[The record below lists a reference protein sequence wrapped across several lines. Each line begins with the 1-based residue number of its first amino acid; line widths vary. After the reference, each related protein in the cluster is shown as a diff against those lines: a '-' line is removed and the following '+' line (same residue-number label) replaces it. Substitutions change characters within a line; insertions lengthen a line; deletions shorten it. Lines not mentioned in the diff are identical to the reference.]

1 MLVIDVFYE
10 KNQILLTL
18 GIIRLRPKNA
28 NLNDICTYNVILIQ
42 NNREINLDLKLDFPY
57 GDSLKLSNYVIET
70 MINKNL
76 NIEDFINYSDIR
88 IKRNTPLII
97 DVNINRSKSLQ
108 ILSLNNKKIVKNNIN
123 YNLNV
128 LTPLSKKLI
137 NLNEVISFE
146 KGTYLLNILK
156 QVFNKT
162 LEKNFDFNT
171 IYKYDKIN
179 LISNIN
185 YKLD

>member
-1 MLVIDVFYE
+1 M
-10 KNQILLTL
+10 
-18 GIIRLRPKNA
+18 
-28 NLNDICTYNVILIQ
+28 
-42 NNREINLDLKLDFPY
+42 
-57 GDSLKLSNYVIET
+57 
-70 MINKNL
+70 
-76 NIEDFINYSDIR
+76 
-88 IKRNTPLII
+88 
-97 DVNINRSKSLQ
+97 
-108 ILSLNNKKIVKNNIN
+108 
-123 YNLNV
+123 
-128 LTPLSKKLI
+128 SKKLI

-179 LISNIN
+179 LISSFN